1 MDGWMEPQ
9 HHKAQHNHM
18 HMLWELLH
26 MLQTKIHLLSS
37 MFQNVMWK
45 KSWLTRRL
53 SDIIRKS
60 GDIGPWCLLV
70 PLVWG
75 EMNWKNIWILRI
87 IIISSHLCHVSKIRI
102 VFKLFDRFRKFLWH
116 ALTLYLLKLFLVNK
130 SVFTS
135 IFLKRQVINS
145 LSPESCGSN
154 L

>member
-9 HHKAQHNHM
+9 QHKTQHNHM

-53 SDIIRKS
+53 SDIIQKS

-87 IIISSHLCHVSKIRI
+87 IIISSHLCHVSKIRV
-102 VFKLFDRFRKFLWH
+102 VFKSFDLFQKFWWH
-116 ALTLYLLKLFLVNK
+116 AFGDTLLAKV
-130 SVFTS
+130 VFS
-135 IFLKRQVINS
+135 KKICVYMWHFFKKRDR
-145 LSPESCGSN
+145 
-154 L
+154 